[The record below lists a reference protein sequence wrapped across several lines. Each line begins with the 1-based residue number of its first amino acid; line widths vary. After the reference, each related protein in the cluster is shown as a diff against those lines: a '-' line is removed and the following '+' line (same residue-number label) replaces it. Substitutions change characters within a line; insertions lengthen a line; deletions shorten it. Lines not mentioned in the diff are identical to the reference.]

1 MCLLWKNVKTNP
13 LAIAVLGIRVM
24 VAIGAIGAIEAMTVM
39 VAIGVITATIA
50 TTVIIAI
57 IVIQVRVAT
66 LATAVIQVIIVII
79 TIITIITT
87 IIILIISIISTILI
101 MLLISFP
108 VLMIGSSELF
118 VIAAIVLLLFGAK
131 KIPELMKSMG
141 QGVRYFKKGMNEDL
155 QENNLDSK
163 GEENEV
169 QLPKEDK

>member
-24 VAIGAIGAIEAMTVM
+24 VAIGAIGAIGAMTVM

-57 IVIQVRVAT
+57 IVIQVIVAT